1 MPPEADYI
9 NDETLKVY
17 EQDNKYDN
25 TNQLILD
32 NSVTL
37 LLGDY

>member
-17 EQDNKYDN
+17 EQDNKNDN
-25 TNQLILD
+25 TNQLIID

>member
-25 TNQLILD
+25 TNQLIID

>member
-25 TNQLILD
+25 TNQLIID

-37 LLGDY
+37 LLGNY

>member
-9 NDETLKVY
+9 NDEILKVY

-25 TNQLILD
+25 TNQLIID

>member
-1 MPPEADYI
+1 MPPEVDYI

-25 TNQLILD
+25 TNQLIID